1 MAVAKPA
8 VIAPDLYTRTTVGA
22 QPFKTGLWPQT
33 SECDGLTCTTSSSSS
48 SPPAVGVQPL
58 VAPALNQHVEKLA
71 LVIDG
76 APQVHPFAGN
86 PDHHLVEVPYVDGP
100 LLARDFGRF

>member
-1 MAVAKPA
+1 VFPEQLAH
-8 VIAPDLYTRTTVGA
+8 
-22 QPFKTGLWPQT
+22 QPK
-33 SECDGLTCTTSSSSS
+33 CR
-48 SPPAVGVQPL
+48 AL
-58 VAPALNQHVEKLA
+58 VAPALNQHVENLA

-76 APQVHPFAGN
+76 APQVHSPAGD

>member
-1 MAVAKPA
+1 
-8 VIAPDLYTRTTVGA
+8 
-22 QPFKTGLWPQT
+22 
-33 SECDGLTCTTSSSSS
+33 
-48 SPPAVGVQPL
+48 
-58 VAPALNQHVEKLA
+58 
-71 LVIDG
+71 VIDG